1 MTPHTTYSV
10 ASIVAFLADPLP
22 DRRAPTAWY
31 PDASRRGLART
42 AKTPATDRPIDE
54 R

>member
-10 ASIVAFLADPLP
+10 ASIVAFLADPLL
-22 DRRAPTAWY
+22 DRRAPTTRHSG
-31 PDASRRGLART
+31 ASRRRLART
-42 AKTPATDRPIDE
+42 AKTPVTDRPIDE